1 VIVVT
6 PPPDAASGAAASAPT
21 PRTST
26 SSTSSAEA
34 GTPLPGGVGAAL
46 DRADIR
52 PLDVLAALQILV
64 AEVRAAFT
72 EALSADS
79 EASADLTA
87 HAGNAGSAGSANA
100 GNSGSAAAADLDGAV
115 PAARFIVEMA
125 LQSLPERFEPG
136 AWSVALPRMDLA
148 LQTGVQRAVDVV
160 AAWRDVMPEVLSAT
174 QESGALAL
182 RLIADE
188 PPYPAWP
195 AWPPREWLGLAP
207 RLARLWRRRRALKRR
222 LVDPD
227 HAANTKWDE
236 LDELGS

>member
-1 VIVVT
+1 MVS
-6 PPPDAASGAAASAPT
+6 PPPDAGSGAAASAPT
-21 PRTST
+21 PARTST
-26 SSTSSAEA
+26 SSADA
-34 GTPLPGGVGAAL
+34 DTPVPSGVGAAL

-79 EASADLTA
+79 EPSADLTA
-87 HAGNAGSAGSANA
+87 NAGSA
-100 GNSGSAAAADLDGAV
+100 GNSGSAAAASLDGAV
-115 PAARFIVEMA
+115 PAARVIVELA
-125 LQSLPERFEPG
+125 LQSLPETFEPG

-148 LQTGVQRAVDVV
+148 LQMGVQRAVDVV

-182 RLIADE
+182 RLITDE
-188 PPYPAWP
+188 PPYPD
-195 AWPPREWLGLAP
+195 WPPREWLGMAP

-227 HAANTKWDE
+227 YAANTKWDE